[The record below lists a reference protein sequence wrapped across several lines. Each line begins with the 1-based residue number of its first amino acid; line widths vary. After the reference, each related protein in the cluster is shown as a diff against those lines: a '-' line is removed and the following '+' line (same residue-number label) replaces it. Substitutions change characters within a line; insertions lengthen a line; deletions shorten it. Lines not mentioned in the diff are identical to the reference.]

1 MKSITFPRGA
11 ASIAAIGVAALVLS
25 ACQAA
30 PEEAP
35 TSPAPDDTN
44 TSEEVETL
52 DFLACAVS
60 DEGSWQDK
68 SFNESVYD
76 ALIEAESRFG
86 INILALESNSDEDF
100 DPNMQ
105 TAVDSNCDITFAVG
119 FKLAD
124 AANRFAAANPDMSWA
139 LIDDASNEP
148 NLKQL
153 QYDVAEAAFLAG
165 YLSAAYS
172 DSKIIATYGGMPFPS
187 VTTFM
192 DGFYYGA
199 QLWSQDSGQPIQVL
213 GWDPSNPDAGSF
225 VGNFFDTS
233 VALQISATQIDAGA
247 DVILPVAGGLFSATA
262 EAIGDSDVVMLGVDK
277 DVALTSP
284 EYADIVLTSIE
295 KGLTA
300 SVLTVIEE
308 ILAGGFDASGY
319 VGTLA
324 NGGTAISPLYG
335 FESVVDQSILN
346 RLEEIKAGI
355 IAGEI
360 SVTG

>member
-1 MKSITFPRGA
+1 VDIEKDERKTSVKSITFSRGA
-11 ASIAAIGVAALVLS
+11 ASIAALGVAALVLS
-25 ACQAA
+25 GCQGG
-30 PEEAP
+30 
-35 TSPAPDDTN
+35 PAGGGG
-44 TSEEVETL
+44 S

-76 ALIEAESRFG
+76 ALIEAEEKWG
-86 INILALESNSDEDF
+86 ISILPLESNSDEDF

-124 AANRFAAANPDMSWA
+124 AANRFAAANPDMNWA

-153 QYDVAEAAFLAG
+153 QYNVAEAAFLAG

-172 DSKIIATYGGMPFPS
+172 TSKIIATYGGMPFPS

-199 QLWSQDSGQPIQVL
+199 QLWSQDTGQPIQVL
-213 GWDPSNPDAGSF
+213 GWDPANPDAGSF
-225 VGNFFDTS
+225 VGNFSDTS
-233 VALQISATQIDAGA
+233 AALQISATQIDAGA

-262 EAIGDSDVVMLGVDK
+262 QAIGDKNVVMLGVDK

-308 ILAGGFDASGY
+308 ILEGGFDATGY

-324 NGGTAISPLYG
+324 NGGTAISPLYV
-335 FESVVDQSILN
+335 FESKVDQSVLD

>member
-1 MKSITFPRGA
+1 MKSITFSRGA
-11 ASIAAIGVAALVLS
+11 AGIAALGVAALVLS

-30 PEEAP
+30 PEVPP
-35 TSPAPDDTN
+35 TQPTTDDTS
-44 TSEEVETL
+44 TTEVEAI

-76 ALIEAESRFG
+76 ALIEAQSRWG
-86 INILALESNSDEDF
+86 IEILPLESNSDEDF

-105 TAVDSNCDITFAVG
+105 AAVDANCDITFAVG

-124 AANRFAAANPDMSWA
+124 VANRFAAAHPDMNWA
-139 LIDDASNEP
+139 LIDDQSNEP

-153 QYDVAEAAFLAG
+153 QYNVAEAAFLAG

-172 DSKIIATYGGMPFPS
+172 TSKIIGTYGGMNFPS

-199 QLWSQDSGQPIQVL
+199 QLWAEDSGEDIQVL
-213 GWDPSNPDAGSF
+213 GWDPANPEAGSF
-225 VGNFFDTS
+225 VGNFSDTS

-262 EAIGDSDVVMLGVDK
+262 EAIGDSNVVMLGVDK
-277 DVALTSP
+277 DIALTSP
-284 EYADIVLTSIE
+284 EYADITLTSIE

-308 ILAGGFDASGY
+308 IIEGGFDATGY

-335 FESVVDQSILN
+335 FESMVDQSILD